1 MEEYYLEPQRKIRI
15 RQRTQ
20 VLVVGA
26 GPAGVAAAICAAR
39 EGAKVLLIEQKETLG
54 GVSTVGLMSHFTGSV
69 NSRFYREVLARQK
82 LLDGRGPEVE
92 DTVIDTEMLKI
103 AYVQM
108 LEESGAE
115 MLLNTVVSDAIC
127 KDGKVEGVIIE
138 SKAGREAAFTD
149 IVIDCSGDG
158 DVAAKAG
165 AEFFLGRESDG
176 KQQPATLMLKL
187 GGVDDSR
194 AIFPWMF
201 EAKIDTPKGEIQTLA
216 SRELPFPMGHVLL
229 YRTNVPGL
237 VTCNMTNCIGIDGTK
252 TEDLTRAESVCR
264 KQIYDVV
271 QFLREYAPGYEN
283 CYAVTSASLMGIRET
298 RHFRGEYVLTERD
311 IYEARMFDDWVVKD
325 AHFNFDIHNLSGSG
339 LDETGLQKEFKQTKG
354 YEIPYRCLL
363 PKSTENVLLAGRCIS
378 GTHLAHSSYRAM
390 PICMAMGEGAGYAAA
405 ISVKRNIP
413 LRAVNVREIQTLL
426 GV

>member
-1 MEEYYLEPQRKIRI
+1 MEEYYLEPQRKIGI

-138 SKAGREAAFTD
+138 SKSGREAVFTD

-176 KQQPATLMLKL
+176 KQQPATLMFKL

-271 QFLREYAPGYEN
+271 RFLREYAPGYEN

-405 ISVKRNIP
+405 ISVKQNIP

>member
-1 MEEYYLEPQRKIRI
+1 M
-15 RQRTQ
+15 
-20 VLVVGA
+20 LVVGA

>member
-1 MEEYYLEPQRKIRI
+1 M
-15 RQRTQ
+15 
-20 VLVVGA
+20 LVVGA

-138 SKAGREAAFTD
+138 SKSGREAVFTD

-176 KQQPATLMLKL
+176 KQQPATLMFKL

-271 QFLREYAPGYEN
+271 RFLREYAPGYEN

-405 ISVKRNIP
+405 ISVKQNIP

>member
-138 SKAGREAAFTD
+138 SKAGREAVFTD

-176 KQQPATLMLKL
+176 KQQPATLMFKL

-325 AHFNFDIHNLSGSG
+325 AHFNFDVHNLSGSG

-405 ISVKRNIP
+405 ISVKWNIP

>member
-15 RQRTQ
+15 RKKTQ

-39 EGAKVLLIEQKETLG
+39 AGVKVLLIEQQGTLG
-54 GVSTVGLMSHFTGSV
+54 GVSTVGLMSHFTGNV

-82 LLDGRGPEVE
+82 LLDGRDSKVE

-103 AYVQM
+103 VYVQM

-115 MLLNTVVSDAIC
+115 MLLNTFVSDVIC
-127 KDGKVEGVIIE
+127 DNGKIKGILIE
-138 SKAGREAAFTD
+138 SKSGREALFAD

-158 DVAAKAG
+158 DLAAKAG
-165 AEFFLGRESDG
+165 AEFILGRESDG
-176 KQQPATLMLKL
+176 KQQPATLMFKL

-201 EAKIDTPKGEIQTLA
+201 EAKIDTPKGEIQEIA

-229 YRTNVPGL
+229 YRTNIPGL
-237 VTCNMTNCIGIDGTK
+237 VTCNMTNCTDVDGTK
-252 TEDLTRAESVCR
+252 VEDLTHAESVCR
-264 KQIYDVV
+264 KQVYEVV
-271 QFLREYAPGYEN
+271 KFLREFAPGYEH

-298 RHFRGEYVLTERD
+298 RHFRGEYVLTEQD
-311 IYEARMFDDWVVKD
+311 IYEARTFDDWVVKD
-325 AHFNFDIHNLSGSG
+325 AHFNFDVHNMSGSG
-339 LDETGLQKEFKQTKG
+339 LDETGLQKEFKQKKG

-363 PKSTENVLLAGRCIS
+363 PKDTINVLLAGRCIS

-405 ISVKRNIP
+405 IAVKRQIP
-413 LRAVNVREIQTLL
+413 LRAVDIKEVQSLL
-426 GV
+426 GF

>member
-1 MEEYYLEPQRKIRI
+1 M
-15 RQRTQ
+15 
-20 VLVVGA
+20 LVVGA

-115 MLLNTVVSDAIC
+115 MLLNTFVSDAIC

-138 SKAGREAAFTD
+138 SKSGREAVFTD

-176 KQQPATLMLKL
+176 KQQPATLMFKL

-271 QFLREYAPGYEN
+271 RFLREYAPGYEN